1 MAVKPS
7 SALFLENGVV
17 TCGVILMHFKYPLI
31 SKRRKNKAMKSA
43 LNEREAGGSP
53 IGKVVFAI
61 QDALETN
68 SPYELVIEGI
78 RYTVVLQKI
87 RRKETDDRAF
97 FVAKGRLSQ
106 KKHYTN

>member
-1 MAVKPS
+1 MTVKPK

-17 TCGVILMHFKYPLI
+17 TCGIILMHFKYPLI

-43 LNEREAGGSP
+43 LNEREAGDSP
-53 IGKVVFAI
+53 LGKVVFAI

-68 SPYELVIEGI
+68 SPYELMIEGI
-78 RYTVVLQKI
+78 RYTFILEKI

-97 FVAKGRLSQ
+97 FVATGHLSQ
-106 KKHYTN
+106 KKHYAN